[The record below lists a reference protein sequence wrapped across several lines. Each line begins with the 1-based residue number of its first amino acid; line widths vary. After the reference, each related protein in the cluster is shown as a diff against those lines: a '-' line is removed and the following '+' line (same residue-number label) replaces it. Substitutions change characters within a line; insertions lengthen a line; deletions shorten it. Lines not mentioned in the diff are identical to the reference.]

1 MAGTGGSCASKFG
14 SAKFIFSIWCFA
26 CGWQLRHQLDMCVCE
41 CVCACVYV
49 CMCGLMY
56 LCTSWIRVA
65 AEYIY
70 SRSAAVTRSAAVD
83 VDVAVAFRVG
93 QRPYQS
99 LPALKAFVLLSE
111 WAWLRPSL
119 THTHTKKSIKIDV
132 RFDRFPFFHRNRMAE
147 RGNI

>member
-1 MAGTGGSCASKFG
+1 
-14 SAKFIFSIWCFA
+14 
-26 CGWQLRHQLDMCVCE
+26 
-41 CVCACVYV
+41 
-49 CMCGLMY
+49 MCGLMY

-83 VDVAVAFRVG
+83 VVVAVAFRVG

-119 THTHTKKSIKIDV
+119 THTHTQRSPLKLMLDLTGFLSSIAI
-132 RFDRFPFFHRNRMAE
+132 E
-147 RGNI
+147 